1 MPREVRQYLE
11 DILQAIRDIEQYAAN
26 AKDFDEFSS
35 SAMRVHAILY
45 NLEIIGEAVKNIPA
59 TMKKKHSYVEWRK
72 MAGLRDIV
80 AHEYFGISLEIVWGV
95 IKNNLPVVKDQIEEI
110 LREIEE

>member
-1 MPREVRQYLE
+1 MPRDAKQYLE
-11 DILQAIRDIEQYAAN
+11 DILQAIRDIEQYIAN

-45 NLEIIGEAVKNIPA
+45 NLEIIGEAAKNVPA
-59 TMKKKHSYVEWRK
+59 AVKKKYSYVEWRK

-80 AHEYFGISLEIVWGV
+80 AHEYFGVSLQIIWGV
-95 IKNNLPVVKDQIEEI
+95 IQNNLPVVKEQIEGV
-110 LREIEE
+110 LSEIE

>member
-1 MPREVRQYLE
+1 MPRDVRLYLG
-11 DILQAIRDIEQYAAN
+11 DILQAIQDIEQYTAS
-26 AKDFDEFSS
+26 AKDFDEFGG

-59 TMKKKHSYVEWRK
+59 AIKKKYSHVEWRK

-80 AHEYFGISLEIVWGV
+80 AHEYFGVSLEIVWGV
-95 IKNNLPVVKDQIEEI
+95 IKNNLPEVKAQIENI
-110 LREIEE
+110 LSEIE

>member
-1 MPREVRQYLE
+1 MPRDAKQYLE
-11 DILQAIRDIEQYAAN
+11 DILQAIRDIEQYTAN

-45 NLEIIGEAVKNIPA
+45 NLEIIGEAVKNVPA
-59 TMKKKHSYVEWRK
+59 AVKKKYSYVEWRK

-80 AHEYFGISLEIVWGV
+80 AHEYFGVSLQIIWGV
-95 IKNNLPVVKDQIEEI
+95 IQNNLPVVKEQIEGVLSEM
-110 LREIEE
+110 E

>member
-1 MPREVRQYLE
+1 MPREVKQYLE
-11 DILQAIRDIEQYAAN
+11 DILQAIRDIEQYTAN

-45 NLEIIGEAVKNIPA
+45 NLEIIGEAAKKIPA
-59 TMKKKHSYVEWRK
+59 AMKKKYSYVEWRK

-80 AHEYFGISLEIVWGV
+80 AHEYFGVSLEIIWGV
-95 IKNNLPVVKDQIEEI
+95 IQNNLPAMKEQIEDI
-110 LREIEE
+110 LREAE

>member
-1 MPREVRQYLE
+1 MPRDIKQYLE
-11 DILQAIRDIEQYAAN
+11 DILQAIRDIEQYTAN

-59 TMKKKHSYVEWRK
+59 AVKKKYSYVEWRK

-80 AHEYFGISLEIVWGV
+80 AHEYFGVSLEIIWGV
-95 IKNNLPVVKDQIEEI
+95 IQNNLPLVKEQIEGI
-110 LREIEE
+110 LREVE